1 MKLKLKQLISFQTEK
16 SILEFETNGLE
27 SLENSYWLLLLSI
40 SIVGMKRGMPLII
53 TTMKIEIWIYHKG
66 F

>member
-66 F
+66 S